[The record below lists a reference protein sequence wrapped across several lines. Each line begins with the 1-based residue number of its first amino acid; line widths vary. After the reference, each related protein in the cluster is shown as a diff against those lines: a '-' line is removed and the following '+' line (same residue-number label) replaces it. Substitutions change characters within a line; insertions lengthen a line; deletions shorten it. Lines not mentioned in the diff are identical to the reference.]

1 MSTNQEAGS
10 NYRVRQLTPDE
21 CIEHV
26 QELANLLVPAFAKAA
41 GEIDVWS
48 ALKLCALGEMQCF
61 VGEVN
66 SIVNAA
72 MITAF
77 TTYPN
82 LKVCDVVAYAGK
94 ARNFYWFNQE
104 LEDWALRNGADEMR
118 GYGTEATMRL
128 ARRHG
133 YQEVYRVYK
142 KPLKRKEVE

>member
-10 NYRVRQLTPDE
+10 NYSVRQLTPDE

-26 QELANLLVPAFAKAA
+26 QELADMLVPAFVRAA

-66 SIVNAA
+66 STVNAA

-77 TTYPN
+77 TKYP
-82 LKVCDVVAYAGK
+82 LKTVCDVVAYAGR
-94 ARNFYWFNQE
+94 ARDFYWFNQT
-104 LEDWALRNGADEMR
+104 LEDWALRNGACEMR
-118 GYGTEATMRL
+118 GYGTEKTMRL

-133 YQEVYRVYK
+133 YEEVYRVYK
-142 KPLKRKEVE
+142 KPLGKDEA